1 MDYVKITQA
10 TAADVPDIAALF
22 DRYRQFYKQQS
33 NVEAAR
39 EFLKQRVDGGESVI
53 FFATVG
59 SSPVGFCQL
68 FPSFSSVAMQR
79 IWILNDLF
87 VAAEQRNKGVATA
100 LLTAATDFAKQN
112 RAARLILST
121 ATDNQVAKRLYEA
134 QGWQLDTASDHYKL
148 QIT

>member
-10 TAADVPDIAALF
+10 TAADLPGIAALF
-22 DRYRQFYKQQS
+22 DQYRQFYKQQS

-39 EFLKQRVDGGESVI
+39 EFLEQRVDGGESVI
-53 FFATVG
+53 FFARVG

-100 LLTAATDFAKQN
+100 LLTAATDFAKQDG
-112 RAARLILST
+112 AARLILST
-121 ATDNQVAKRLYEA
+121 ATDNQAAKRLYEA
-134 QGWQLDTASDHYKL
+134 QGWQLDTAFDHYQL